1 MEIDLVYCAD
11 GNRRLAQIAIDAGFL
26 YGAQLPNTVYHPV
39 WFADQNWKKPNRERY
54 MTALAQHRPHLAS
67 VLDWERDNQLP
78 EVLAWAED
86 AAQYCEIV
94 MIVPKVQGG
103 IERLPRSIGGKPV
116 RLGYSVP
123 TSHGGTELPVWEFT
137 GWPVHLLGGS
147 PQKQMALTRYFDVHS
162 ADGNLAQKMATR
174 YCQFWTPG
182 NARYA
187 SNRYWPALR
196 EANDGV
202 MADGTDLPYEAFR
215 LSCQN
220 IMEAWKQL
228 NTPLTSHAFRGTLE
242 TVNRVQP
249 D

>member
-147 PQKQMALTRYFDVHS
+147 PQKQMALTQYFDVRS
-162 ADGNLAQKMATR
+162 ADGNYAQMMAVR
-174 YCQFWTPG
+174 HNEFWRNG
-182 NARYA
+182 RWHELSGAA
-187 SNRYWPALR
+187 GFVA
-196 EANDGV
+196 
-202 MADGTDLPYEAFR
+202 TDAPYEAFSR
-215 LSCQN
+215 SCKN
-220 IMEAWKQL
+220 IMTAWRQL
-228 NTPLTSHAFRGTLE
+228 NSLLTHDAFRANIEIEPGAAGD
-242 TVNRVQP
+242 V
-249 D
+249 